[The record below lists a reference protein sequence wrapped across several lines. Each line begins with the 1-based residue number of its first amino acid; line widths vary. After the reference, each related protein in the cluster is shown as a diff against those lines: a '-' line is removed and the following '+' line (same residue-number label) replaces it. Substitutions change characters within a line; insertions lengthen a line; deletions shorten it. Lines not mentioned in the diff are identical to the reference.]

1 MDVFRG
7 AAAAACFLGIIFSA
21 LETLIPGERFSKQ
34 INVIFS
40 LIMVLT
46 VAAPFV
52 SGDIEFELPELSEEY
67 DIDTDEVYRRNL
79 TEAVQSNLCSE
90 VGELLEKNGI
100 ITVKISADVNNFAD
114 GSISISKVSV
124 SLSDPKDIKGA
135 KKLLEEA
142 FGEDTETE
150 VYIEGSENGQ

>member
-21 LETLIPGERFSKQ
+21 LGALIPGEKFSKQ
-34 INVIFS
+34 LNVIFS

-46 VAAPFV
+46 VAAPFA
-52 SGDIEFELPELSEEY
+52 SGNIEFELPELSEEY

-79 TEAVQSNLCSE
+79 TEAVQSNLCGE
-90 VGELLEKNGI
+90 IGELLEKNGI
-100 ITVKISADVNNFAD
+100 IPVKISADVNNFAD

-124 SLSDPKDIKGA
+124 SLSDPKDIKEA

-150 VYIEGSENGQ
+150 VYAEGSENGQ